1 MINSENSSIDELF
14 TIDTIKNNIL
24 PKYSIYN
31 ADINIVKIKDTT
43 KQRAVFKI
51 NYNNNSYCIK
61 KVYYDEA
68 NLLFVY
74 SAMEWLYRN
83 GIKVPKLLPAN
94 NGNRFVIYNNM
105 LFILHKYSKDY
116 L

>member
-1 MINSENSSIDELF
+1 MKNSENSSIDELF

-24 PKYSIYN
+24 PKYFIYN
-31 ADINIVKIKDTT
+31 ADINIIKIKDTT

-74 SAMEWLYRN
+74 SAMEWFYRN
-83 GIKVPKLLPAN
+83 GIKVPKLLTCN
-94 NGNRFVIYNNM
+94 NGNRYVIYKICY
-105 LFILHKYSKDY
+105 LF
-116 L
+116 